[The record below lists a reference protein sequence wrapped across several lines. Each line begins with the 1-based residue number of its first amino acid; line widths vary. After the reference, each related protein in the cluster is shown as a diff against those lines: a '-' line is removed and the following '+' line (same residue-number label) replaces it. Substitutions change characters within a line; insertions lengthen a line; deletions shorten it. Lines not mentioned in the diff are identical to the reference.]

1 MNSIGD
7 TIAGFQ
13 DAGRSSLARDAAASQ
28 GRTPLERLAVFTDLL
43 ESIDAITASLSVE
56 ERWRRAKIAF
66 EVDPLPEP
74 WWANFREGALADFQ
88 CPT

>member
-1 MNSIGD
+1 MSLIGD
-7 TIAGFQ
+7 TTAACQ
-13 DAGRSSLARDAAASQ
+13 DTERDSFARDAATSQ
-28 GRTPLERLAVFTDLL
+28 GRTPLERLAVFADLL
-43 ESIDAITASLSVE
+43 ETVDAITASLSVE

-74 WWANFREGALADFQ
+74 WWANFRAEALADFQ